1 MVEFVGRSE
10 FNMPVTS
17 IPLDSSIQEEN
28 VTLLHGRNILIK
40 LIEDQKTQYLMA
52 DSAVKVFLSTEDMTC
67 KEFRETIQEMVKLD
81 DEIEQ
86 VLEGKYFPTSMALDY
101 LMRDVLIS
109 FEDRDLA
116 QATHAEKRRK
126 KRKKKLSEVESKRA
140 DLRKRITEASI
151 NELSKKDEEII
162 EHEKKLKSFNHKLSI
177 LDTLAISRCSKCGNF
192 ISEEE
197 STHTSTH
204 STRSK
209 SKPNPE
215 THSDFYFA
223 FDRSTKR
230 GRLME
235 VREKMKCPTCG
246 KAVTPRNVLN
256 LTLHR
261 LHPSIKKV
269 WERNLWLEQYLSKIL
284 KSFGWKT
291 WPHVHVLGSSGIRH
305 EVDVL
310 GVKDGYVLVC
320 ECKTGNVSRQ
330 DVFNFWTK
338 TYDIKSHL
346 SILAL
351 IQELPEP
358 ETRQFVLKNPSVTL
372 LENLGEKTK
381 GQIMSELKSGVIQ
394 RI

>member
-1 MVEFVGRSE
+1 MVESLGRSE

-17 IPLDSSIQEEN
+17 IPLDSSLQEEN

-40 LIEDQKTQYLMA
+40 LIEDQKTQYLLA

-67 KEFRETIQEMVKLD
+67 KEFRETIQKMVELD
-81 DEIEQ
+81 DEIER
-86 VLEGKYFPTSMALDY
+86 VLQGKFLPTSLALDY
-101 LMRDVLIS
+101 YLKNAWIS
-109 FEDRDLA
+109 LDRHSF
-116 QATHAEKRRK
+116 QATHAEKGRK

-140 DLRKRITEASI
+140 DLRKQITEVTI

-162 EHEKKLKSFNHKLSI
+162 EHEKKLKSFNNKLSI

-197 STHTSTH
+197 SEHTSTN

-215 THSDFYFA
+215 TYSDFYIA
-223 FDRSTKR
+223 FDRSTKS
-230 GRLME
+230 GRLIE
-235 VREKMKCPTCG
+235 VREKMKCPICG
-246 KAVTPRNVLN
+246 KAVTPKNVLN
-256 LTLHR
+256 VTLHR

-284 KSFGWKT
+284 KFFGWKT

-358 ETRQFVLKNPSVTL
+358 ETRQFILKNPSVTL
-372 LENLGEKTK
+372 LENLGEKK
-381 GQIMSELKSGVIQ
+381 KDQIISELKSGVIQ

>member
-1 MVEFVGRSE
+1 MNATISSSRSVVI
-10 FNMPVTS
+10 MPVTE
-17 IPLDSSIQEEN
+17 IPLDSSLQEES

-40 LIEDQKTQYLMA
+40 LIEDQKTQYLLA
-52 DSAVKVFLSTEDMTC
+52 DSAVQLFLSTEDMTY
-67 KEFRETIQEMVKLD
+67 KEFRETIQKMVKVD
-81 DEIEQ
+81 DEIEEVMQ
-86 VLEGKYFPTSMALDY
+86 GKYVPTVALDY
-101 LMRDVLIS
+101 YIEDARKRLDEIIS
-109 FEDRDLA
+109 G
-116 QATHAEKRRK
+116 ATRAEK
-126 KRKKKLSEVESKRA
+126 KRKKEVSEVESKSV
-140 DLRKRITEASI
+140 DLRKRITEVTI
-151 NELSKKDEEII
+151 NELSKKDEGII
-162 EHEKKLKSFNHKLSI
+162 AHEKRLKSFNNKLNI
-177 LDTLAISRCSKCGNF
+177 LVTLAISRCPRCGNF
-192 ISEEE
+192 MFEEE
-197 STHTSTH
+197 STQALNR

-209 SKPNPE
+209 SIP
-215 THSDFYFA
+215 SDVAYSDIYLS
-223 FDRSTKR
+223 FDRSTKS

-235 VREKMKCPTCG
+235 VREKMQCPTCG
-246 KAVTPRNVLN
+246 KTVTPRNVQN

-269 WERNLWLEQYLSKIL
+269 WKRNLWLEQYLSKIL

-338 TYDIKSHL
+338 TYDIRSHL

-351 IQELPEP
+351 VQELPEP
-358 ETRQFVLKNPSVTL
+358 ETRQFILKNPSVAL
-372 LENLGEKTK
+372 LENLGEKK
-381 GQIMSELKSGVIQ
+381 KKQIISELENGVIQ